1 MNKVVKAHLALLG
14 VNAIYGVNFS
24 IVKSVVPSVIQ
35 PFALVILRAVFTA
48 VLFWLSGFF
57 TAKEKVTRKD
67 FMKLMALGIFG
78 VALNQLLFIKGL
90 AMSTPINAAIIM
102 IFNPIIVMLLEV
114 IFLKEKAPFIRVL
127 GILVGIGGALIL
139 LLGKRQI
146 SFSSDSFTGDTL
158 ILINCISWAVYLVM
172 VKPLMVKYNTVTV
185 VKWVFAWGS
194 LYVFPFGWSQLQ
206 NFDIHSVSFV
216 AWMSI
221 TYIVVASTYIA
232 YFLNTYALAELSPS
246 IASTYIYLQPVI
258 AAGVAVY
265 YGQDSINTMKIVSAI
280 FIVLGIYLV
289 SLSRKKQK
297 QKMEAALA
305 REAQNG

>member
-14 VNAIYGVNFS
+14 VNAIYGVNYS
-24 IVKSVVPSVIQ
+24 IVKSVVPLVIQ
-35 PFALVILRAVFTA
+35 PFALVILRATFTA
-48 VLFWLSGFF
+48 LLFWLSGFF
-57 TAKEKVTRKD
+57 TAKEKITRKD
-67 FMKLMALGIFG
+67 FLKLIALGVFG

-127 GILVGIGGALIL
+127 GILVGVAGALIL
-139 LLGKRQI
+139 LLGRRQI
-146 SFSSDSFTGDTL
+146 SFSSDSFTGDML
-158 ILINCISWAVYLVM
+158 ILINCISWAIYLVM

-185 VKWVFAWGS
+185 VKWVFAWGAMF
-194 LYVFPFGWSQLQ
+194 VFPFGWSQIQ
-206 NFDIHSVSFV
+206 AFDFHSVSFI

-265 YGQDSINTMKIVSAI
+265 YGQDSINTMKIISAI

-289 SLSRKKQK
+289 SLSRKKEK
-297 QKMEAALA
+297 EKMQAAITDK
-305 REAQNG
+305 AQNG